1 LTIQE
6 RLAPI
11 AVRAKAVHFSSIRH
25 ADLALR
31 VLVIVAFLVL
41 VALGATT
48 SSIGVSSL
56 RQEPASPLGTQIGNA
71 SSIRSDEY
79 NAFSPIVLSTM
90 ATGGGPSTSP
100 LAAPADL
107 VHRYS
112 SGGFFESVVYFDS
125 TLLHA
130 SAFLPDAMVFAAH
143 WWLPA
148 LFLFLFLPTWFVQ
161 IGARRKW
168 GWFAATLIAL
178 APAASWWTMMPIQ
191 LIAYTIAGSSL
202 LLTAFSRF
210 SSGRP
215 FSATFLNL
223 ASGILLAGMPSFYV
237 PWSLVLGLPIF
248 VATVIWILAAKTSW
262 KPKLLALGSA
272 GLITLVFA
280 AGILWENRDGI
291 RALMETVYPG
301 SRRSG
306 GAPQDFGMLFGAP
319 ALAPMTQSA
328 PIASNA
334 SELSTAFT
342 VTFVW
347 AAFLLVSLVKIRP
360 FRDNVAIITVG
371 AFGFIWLAWCTVDFG
386 ALGPRI
392 PLLYYVQPSRAAQV
406 CGVLGTI
413 LVGLLLSRL
422 TKPTGWKVPIVAAV
436 ACGLVTAYAASLLR
450 QEFLPNMTTTQIA
463 LASLG
468 VSGSVLCLTWAHHRI
483 WPILLA
489 SALAILPVFNA
500 NPLIFGLGDLRDSST
515 ATYLRGQGEIARAQN
530 KVWASDFNSFDNVAF
545 SNGVPSLTG
554 LQRSGPNREAW
565 LALDPGGAHE
575 KSWNRGGGFVGFLWT
590 TDNSVTFS
598 DNGADWTVVRINPCE
613 LKRRVPNLEAIASR
627 TPLELS
633 CLSHDTAVRWAGQD
647 MQIYRFR

>member
-1 LTIQE
+1 MPT
-6 RLAPI
+6 
-11 AVRAKAVHFSSIRH
+11 AVRAKAVQLNRIRH
-25 ADLALR
+25 SDLALR
-31 VLVIVAFLVL
+31 LLVIVAFLVL
-41 VALGATT
+41 VGLGATT
-48 SSIGVSSL
+48 SSIGISSL
-56 RQEPASPLGTQIGNA
+56 RQEPTSPLGTQIGH
-71 SSIRSDEY
+71 SSPIRSDEY
-79 NAFSPIVLSTM
+79 NAFSPIVLSIM
-90 ATGGGPSTSP
+90 ATGGSPSTSP

-161 IGARRKW
+161 VGAKRKW

-191 LIAYTIAGSSL
+191 LIAYSIAGSSL
-202 LLTAFSRF
+202 LLAAFFRF

-215 FSATFLNL
+215 FSASILSL

-237 PWSLVLGLPIF
+237 PWSLVLGLPVF
-248 VATVIWILAAKTSW
+248 VATVVWIFAAKTRW

-272 GLITLVFA
+272 GVVTLVFA

-291 RALMETVYPG
+291 KALMETVYPG

-306 GAPQDFGMLFGAP
+306 GSPENFGMLFGAP

-328 PIASNA
+328 PVASNA

-347 AAFLLVSLVKIRP
+347 AAFLLVSLVKIHPLRE
-360 FRDNVAIITVG
+360 NVAIITIG
-371 AFGFIWLAWCTVDFG
+371 AFGFVWLSWCTVDFG
-386 ALGPRI
+386 AIGPHI
-392 PLLYYVQPSRAAQV
+392 PLLYYVQSGRAAQV
-406 CGVLGTI
+406 CGILGTI

-422 TKPTGWKVPIVAAV
+422 RGPIAWKTPILAGVV
-436 ACGLVTAYAASLLR
+436 CGIVTAYAASILR
-450 QEFLPNMTTTQIA
+450 QEFLPTMTTTQIA
-463 LASLG
+463 LASAG
-468 VSGSVLCLTWAHHRI
+468 VTGSVLCITRAHHRL
-483 WPILLA
+483 WPILVV
-489 SALAILPVFNA
+489 SALAVLPVFNA

-515 ATYLRGQGEIARAQN
+515 ATYLRGQGELARAQN

-565 LALDPGGAHE
+565 LALDPDDIHE
-575 KSWNRGGGFVGFLWT
+575 TSWNRGGGFVGIEWT
-590 TDNSVTFS
+590 SAPTVTF
-598 DNGADWTVVRINPCE
+598 DNGTDWTIIRINPCE

-627 TPLELS
+627 TALALP
-633 CLSHDTAVRWAGQD
+633 CLTPERTLRWAGQD
-647 MQIYRFR
+647 MQIYRVR